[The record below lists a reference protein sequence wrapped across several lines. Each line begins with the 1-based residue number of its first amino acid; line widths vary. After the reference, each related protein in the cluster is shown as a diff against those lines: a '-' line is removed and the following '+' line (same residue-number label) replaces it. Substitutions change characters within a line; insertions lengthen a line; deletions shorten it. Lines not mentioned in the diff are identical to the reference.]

1 MKRFLA
7 SLAAAS
13 ALCATVANAATLLD
27 LATHPADSAILQA
40 FGFDDAGDVAGAFVQ
55 PGGLSGPN
63 LAAAGGGLASFSRA
77 TGPANPVDLTR
88 DGFADGAPAS
98 SGLINRI
105 IGIDVLAGVF
115 VADQPNSQTLIEMQ
129 EFDSASYMLDRF
141 GTSVARAFGGS
152 KR

>member
-13 ALCATVANAATLLD
+13 ALSATIADATSLLD
-27 LATHPADSAILQA
+27 LTPYPAESAILQA
-40 FGFDDAGDVAGAFVQ
+40 FGIGNRGDVAGAFAQ
-55 PGGLSGPN
+55 PGTLSGPN
-63 LAAAGGGLASFSRA
+63 LAAGDGGLASFSGA
-77 TGPANPVDLTR
+77 TGPASPVDLTR

-98 SGLINRI
+98 SSLVNQI
-105 IGIDVLAGVF
+105 IGIDILAGVF

-141 GTSVARAFGGS
+141 GTSVARALGS
-152 KR
+152 VKR